1 MIVPTPNKIEIN
13 GKRNFSKAMEVEV
26 EDSKA
31 SKRKKRKLKKELVEV
46 GSNKMKKKIQG
57 PTFEV

>member
-13 GKRNFSKAMEVEV
+13 GKRNFSKAMEVEA

-31 SKRKKRKLKKELVEV
+31 SKRKKKFNERV
-46 GSNKMKKKIQG
+46 G
-57 PTFEV
+57 